1 MICCNGIVLCYIVF
15 LARPHIMIFNVTC
28 CVVAKN
34 AHGLCFTL
42 TVVMYVGKIKYYI
55 EKRKQLCM
63 HDVWVPSS
71 WHTHVLPPVE

>member
-1 MICCNGIVLCYIVF
+1 MICSNGIVLYYIVF

-28 CVVAKN
+28 SVVAMN
-34 AHGLCFTL
+34 AYGLYFML
-42 TVVMYVGKIKYYI
+42 TVVMYVGKIKYYV

-71 WHTHVLPPVE
+71 